1 MGVRVLR
8 TPPFAPQ
15 ANSYCERLIG
25 STHREYLDFLI
36 PLSENY
42 LRRVL
47 ADWRDYYNQARHSSF
62 RIHHSAFI
70 PHSSFRIH
78 HSSFIIHHSSLI
90 TGTQC
95 PCAGERSSRRSCF
108 AEALYSNWIPH
119 RFLADSRRAPSRL
132 SVGTHCLTERRPQ
145 TQGLSPSLEAS
156 ALALA
161 FYGLNAVQASRTR
174 HVRADRFR
182 RSGPISELRC
192 RFDRPTLFFADH
204 TLSAA
209 STAPQ
214 APLPPHPG
222 ISRKTASAWF
232 HYAGLIWERRAK
244 CQYEKGIP
252 GCGGARLRRTP

>member
-1 MGVRVLR
+1 MPQFREAIPCEHDYRFVIVDRDTKFPEDLRKSVRAMGVRVLR

-47 ADWRDYYNQARHSSF
+47 ADWRDYYNQART
-62 RIHHSAFI
+62 HSAFRI
-70 PHSSFRIH
+70 PHSA
-78 HSSFIIHHSSLI
+78 FIIHHSSLI

-119 RFLADSRRAPSRL
+119 RFLADSRGAPSRL
-132 SVGTHCLTERRPQ
+132 SVGTRCLTERRPQ

-161 FYGLNAVQASRTR
+161 FHGLNAVQASRTR
-174 HVRADRFR
+174 HVRADGFR

-204 TLSAA
+204 TPIGCVNCAA
-209 STAPQ
+209 SRSATT
-214 APLPPHPG
+214 
-222 ISRKTASAWF
+222 SR
-232 HYAGLIWERRAK
+232 H
-244 CQYEKGIP
+244 
-252 GCGGARLRRTP
+252 